1 MTKKPCTAVPG
12 FNLSGKMGAIVNLPE
27 KMQAVVGRGGQLV
40 LASVPIP
47 GIEPD
52 GVLLEVLNVG
62 FCGSDH
68 SLIKSGGLPEDTILG
83 HEVCGRVVACG
94 SGVRDVALG
103 SRAIVRPTSCG
114 QCRDCQAGR
123 PYFCQTGRRSIG
135 IGDMPG
141 AFAEYVKVYPDM
153 LIPVPDEVDS
163 RNAALAEAFAAALHG
178 INCIRVSEGPALV
191 MGGGPIGLA
200 TVNLLHIMG
209 ISPIVLSE
217 PVEIKRRLA
226 RELGA
231 DHVLDPFGEEMGTRV
246 FEMTSGI
253 GFPAVFECA
262 GVPDNIQKAL
272 DWVARGGDICVV
284 SMMFAPA
291 PIVPMT
297 LNFKEAR
304 LTGCY
309 SNTHA
314 ENRKCLEWMAAGR
327 LDGRPLVT
335 DVVSLAQLPAV
346 FRERIDTGQA
356 IKVLVETGAE
366 RF

>member
-1 MTKKPCTAVPG
+1 
-12 FNLSGKMGAIVNLPE
+12 
-27 KMQAVVGRGGQLV
+27 MQAVVGRGGQLV
-40 LASVPIP
+40 LASVPVP
-47 GIEPD
+47 TIEPD

-62 FCGSDH
+62 FCGTDH
-68 SLIKSGGLPEDTILG
+68 SLIKSGGLPEESILG

-94 SGVRDVALG
+94 TGVRDVALG

-114 QCRDCQAGR
+114 QCRDCRGGR

-141 AFAEYVKVYPDM
+141 AFAEYVKVYPEM
-153 LIPVPDEVDS
+153 LIPVPDDVDS

-178 INCIRVSEGPALV
+178 INCIAISEGPVLV

-200 TVNLLHIMG
+200 TVRLLHIMG
-209 ISPIVLSE
+209 VSPIVLSE
-217 PVEIKRRLA
+217 PVDIKRTLA
-226 RELGA
+226 QELGA
-231 DHVLDPFGEEMGTRV
+231 DHVLDPFEEEMGRRV
-246 FEMTSGI
+246 FEMTSGA
-253 GFPAVFECA
+253 GFTAIFECA

-284 SMMFAPA
+284 SMMFAEA

-309 SNTHA
+309 SNTHE
-314 ENRKCLEWMAAGR
+314 ENRQCLRWMAEGR
-327 LDGRPLVT
+327 LDGRALVT
-335 DVVSLAQLPAV
+335 DVVSLAQLPEV
-346 FRERIDTGQA
+346 FKARIDTGQA
-356 IKVLVETGAE
+356 IKVLVETDAARGAA
-366 RF
+366 

>member
-1 MTKKPCTAVPG
+1 
-12 FNLSGKMGAIVNLPE
+12 MGANVNLPE
-27 KMQAVVGRGGQLV
+27 KMQAVVGRGGQLT
-40 LASVPIP
+40 LTSVPVP
-47 GIEPD
+47 TIEAD

-68 SLIKSGGLPEDTILG
+68 SLINSGGVADGTILG

-94 SGVRDVALG
+94 TAVRDVALG

-114 QCRDCQAGR
+114 QCRDCRAGR

-153 LIPVPDEVDS
+153 LIPVPDDVDS

-178 INCIRVSEGPALV
+178 INCIDVSEGPVLV

-200 TVNLLHIMG
+200 TVCLLHLMG

-217 PVEIKRRLA
+217 PVGTKRNLA
-226 RELGA
+226 RKLGA
-231 DHVLDPFGEEMGTRV
+231 DNVLDPFGEEMGRRV
-246 FEMTSGI
+246 FEVTSGV
-253 GFPAVFECA
+253 GFPAVFECS
-262 GVPDNIQKAL
+262 GVPDNIQNAL

-309 SNTHA
+309 SNTHE
-314 ENRKCLEWMAAGR
+314 ENRKCLRWMAEGR
-327 LDGRPLVT
+327 LDGRPLIT

-366 RF
+366 KVPA